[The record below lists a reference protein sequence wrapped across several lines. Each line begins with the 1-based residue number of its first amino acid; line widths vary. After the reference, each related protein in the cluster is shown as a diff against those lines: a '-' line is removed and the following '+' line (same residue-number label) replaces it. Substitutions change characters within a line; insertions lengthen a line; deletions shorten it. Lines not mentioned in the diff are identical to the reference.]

1 MNKYFF
7 GFCMVSIV
15 LLTLSNI
22 AVAQS
27 GLTQASDGSWQY
39 TANGMESGLY
49 LQVEYD
55 DFDFTFVPGPYIYSG
70 NPIKLAI
77 DKVTYPDEN
86 GNDVEIPS
94 SDYRLEEGDEHDI
107 LYIKNN
113 GGGEA
118 QFWLTYTDNN
128 AIGEATL
135 SITNPTDATN
145 TYSKTITFD
154 IQKAYFKIT
163 NGSAE
168 TTYATLGDAIN
179 ALTANVTLT
188 MLDDYTVGSSETL
201 PNIGVSNV
209 TFDLAGKTLDL
220 NGKFL
225 NISENFTIQNGAITS
240 SAANVIKT
248 TATLT
253 LTLTNTDISTS
264 AISAVTT
271 EYIINLGTGG
281 HVVLGNNTKIHGAT
295 GSNIKLFFSTT
306 LYYITTSL
314 PEFHV
319 YDQNNNWIQPVSAE
333 IGSPLRL
340 TDEPQSITV
349 KEVNNYTATATYNDN
364 STAEKEFY
372 FLEDAMDVANYAA
385 EGKTLTS
392 LTITSKED
400 SYERFYKFVGIDA
413 SATVANKTR
422 TFENCDVTLDFAD
435 KTITDTLLVNIKG
448 GKFTVNT
455 TSGTNLY
462 ANFTLTDNAD
472 LTLNGGEY
480 HFYTEIINIGSG
492 CSATLTD
499 VKMQTLH
506 TTAGYGWKLK
516 YPSPSEYTPNVFN
529 NGGTLI
535 INSGEYSSAAINE
548 HIDGNVWGIMT
559 SAGSTTIYNGTF
571 YGEYGPVYI
580 TGGELT
586 ITGGKFIGGSQCGI
600 VTNKEATVQL
610 SSTATTKP
618 EFSGAT
624 VAVGWGTLENNNLL
638 KSGYAF
644 YDENDKMISYDE
656 DGTITYEKYVGGMLV
671 DKDGQPIKKVYVDSR
686 FKSYA
691 ELSDD
696 GKTLTFKYGIK
707 PAGAYDLNTGDNAPA
722 WLEHSASI
730 TKVVVEN
737 TIKPTTCYKW
747 FAGCSN
753 LTVLDLRNI
762 DPQNTT
768 NMESMF
774 DGCSQLRAILVDDSK
789 WTVDLINEKVTAS
802 NNMFNGCNVLI
813 GDKGGW
819 VFDTSIDKTYAF
831 VRDGW
836 DNGGY
841 LTGEKYKIFYD
852 LDGGELSG
860 GYDSENPQEY
870 DDEDVTLAQPTRE
883 GCSFLGWLMATGAGM
898 NEDNNLAPVY
908 SNEQQPTKEVTV
920 AKNSGN
926 YQFKAVWAV
935 PYAVI
940 TNNTDVISE
949 GVTGKTLTFK
959 YGAKPEGAYDMNE
972 GETEPD
978 CFPAWYKDGSNVNIT
993 KVVFD
998 ESFKDARPVSCYYWF
1013 SGCKKLT
1020 EIQNMQ
1026 YFNTSE
1032 VTTMFVMFDLCES
1045 LTSIDLSHFDT
1056 RKVRD
1061 MRNMFKRLTLT
1072 TLDLSSFEMKNVK
1085 TDDMFKNSSNLTTII
1100 VGSGWTKDQIPSSTN
1115 MFSNCTSLIGNDGTT
1130 YDASKVDK
1138 TNAHAEEGG
1147 YLTKGDYKIFYK
1159 WSDDASGA
1167 YHAHTPSTFTFSSTT
1182 SLDIE
1187 NPTRE
1192 GYQFLNWTQVSASG
1206 TQIGESSATLTI
1218 AAGETGNRIYQM
1230 HWAVCQ
1236 PYAVISD
1243 NSTGKTLTFKYGAK
1257 PEGAYD
1263 LNTENFYPEWYSVRA
1278 NITKVVFEESF
1289 NEARPTTCFEW
1300 FRGMSGL
1307 KTIDG
1312 IQYLNTSSVTNMAYM
1327 FRDCSS
1333 LTTLDVSHF
1342 STGSV
1347 KNMSD
1352 MFFGCSSLTTLDVSK
1367 FSTGGVTN
1375 MQSMFDGCSSLTTLD
1390 LSHFS
1395 TGSVTNMDGMFSA
1408 CISLTTLDL
1417 SNFSTGGVTN
1427 MDGMFFGCSSLTTL
1441 DLSNFSTGGVT
1452 NMDGMFYGCS
1462 SLTTILIDD
1471 SENKWST
1478 SSVTSSAYMFYG
1490 CTALIGND
1498 GATIGDVKNVT
1509 KAHAEEGGYLTKGDY
1524 KLFYKWADDASGAYH
1539 AHTPSTFTFSST
1551 TSVEIENPTREGCQ
1565 FLYWTRVSANGTQ
1578 IGESS
1583 ANLTIAAGDAG
1594 NRIYVMNWALPYAE
1608 LSADG
1613 KTLTFKYGA
1622 KPEGAY
1628 DLNTGI
1634 NAPAWSSERENI
1646 TNVVFDE
1653 SFQDAR
1659 PTSCYQWFAG
1669 FSKLTTIEGMKENLN
1684 TSNVTNIS
1692 QMFAGCSSLAVVD
1705 FSGFDLEQLTTMYN
1719 MFQSCGKLCTIL
1731 IDETKWS
1738 KMPSTVNG
1746 EAMFN
1751 GCSSIIG
1758 NDGTKFQ
1765 TGKTGKD
1772 VAHAGEGGYLTKG
1785 KYKIFYDL
1793 NADDGEEKLET
1804 FTNAKTEFLGE
1815 AVTLENPTKE
1825 GYTFGYWT
1833 GTDVTGLIDG
1843 STASTVTIAATEV
1856 GNRIYTAHWTAN
1868 KYAVTLPEHMSF
1880 VTGYGSATGNE
1891 YGSTIK
1897 FKIDDNYT
1905 VSSAVTYKYVTEAT
1919 TTPVSYSASE
1929 TLTPTDGVYDFTV
1942 PAGDVVVE
1950 IPITT
1955 ITQDDITAFI
1965 KTTKQYDG
1973 NYWAYAKDG
1982 TYTPSTYSG
1991 MLNGNTT
1998 YLEYT
2003 NTSVSPAEKVYIAVM
2018 ALYISKDDVPV
2029 YVKNAGVES
2038 QILVAYTG
2046 TYSDPSYTVPDN
2058 NPTQLLN
2065 YSYVSGAYYITDDVA
2080 ITAKPITSSDITITL
2095 NDAEY
2100 TYDGSAKTP
2109 TITITD
2115 GETTL
2120 VENTDY
2126 TVTMPATDCINVGE
2140 YTVTIAG
2147 KGNYSSS
2154 TEKTFKIKIKEITPT
2169 ITLTLPEGGYTYDG
2183 TAKEPAAT
2191 VTDADDNTLVLN
2203 SDYTLAYSDNIAAG
2217 TAKVTITQ
2225 KSGGNY
2231 KFAEASKEF
2240 EIGKATI
2247 NVTAND
2253 NSITYGDEP
2262 ANNGVSYSGFA
2273 EGEDASVL
2281 GGTLSYVYNYNQ
2293 YDPVDGT
2300 YTITPKGLTS
2310 DNYNIE
2316 FKPGTLTVNPKEIGI
2331 QWSTPQSFT
2340 YDGEPHTLTAT
2351 ATGLVNSDA
2360 CALTVEG
2367 TGTTVGNYTAKVKAL
2382 SNANYA
2388 LPSEVTKGFVI
2399 TPAPLTVTA
2408 DNKSKT
2414 YGDTDPAFTA
2424 TITGLQNGDE
2434 ASAITYTLA
2443 RENGENVGEY
2453 IITPSGETTQGNYD
2467 VTFATGKLTISKA
2480 TPRITTYPAAITGLF
2495 YTGEAQTLITEGEA
2509 NGGTMLYRLDG
2520 NNEYSNQIPSA
2531 TQTGTYKT
2539 YYKVVGDANHTDLTD
2554 ETTMFVQTEIKTAYY
2569 TISFVNYDGTE
2580 LASYEVEY
2588 GQMPEY
2594 KGATPQKPA
2603 DEQYSYKFENV
2614 WDKPI
2619 VAATGIET
2627 YMAQYTPILNE
2638 YEITFVNHDG
2648 TVLQR
2653 ENLAYGTTPEYKGNT
2668 PTKQPTDQYTYTFVG
2683 WDNRI
2688 TAVTANA
2695 TYTAQYE
2702 AAVNSYTVTFVNYD
2716 GEQLYS
2722 ANYQYG
2728 ETPTFT
2734 AATPTKESTAQYEY
2748 TFNGWTP
2755 AIGIVT
2761 QNATYT
2767 AQFDA
2772 SVRKYTIK
2780 FEGDENQLLASYEYL
2795 YGETPTYNGTT
2806 PTKTATAQYSYTFS
2820 GWNPAIST
2828 VTGEQTYTAQFSQE
2842 SVAYTITFDTDG
2854 GSNIAPITMPFG
2866 TAIVP
2871 PTDPTKAN
2879 YTFSGW
2885 HPELPAT
2892 MPAEDLTVKAI
2903 WTENDQYVIKFVTA
2917 TSNAP
2922 APIIGYA
2929 GDAITAPADPT
2940 RTGYDFQNWDTQIPT
2955 TMPAQNLTITAI
2967 WKPINY
2973 RITLNLDG
2981 GTLTVQIPTSYTI
2994 EDDDIT
3000 IAAPEKEGYTFA
3012 GWRIGNEETTKINIA
3027 IHNGSTGDK
3036 SYTATWTANQYTI
3049 TFDTKGGSSIDGIT
3063 ANYGSAIV
3071 APSAPQKTG
3080 YKFDGW
3086 DAPIPSTMPA
3096 QNLTFA
3102 AVWSVVNYDITYN
3115 LDGGVLAMQNPAQYN
3130 IETESFTLNTP
3141 TKEGCDFA
3149 GWILDGSGDGASI
3162 NAVVSKGS
3170 TGNKSYTATWTAKTY
3185 TIKFMDGDN
3194 ILQMLTQVKHGTTPV
3209 FDGTPV
3215 KASTPEYSYRFAGW
3229 NPSTI
3234 APATA
3239 DAEYQAVFEPILNAY
3254 TITFDTDGG
3263 SEIPSITANY
3273 GTAIDKPDDPK
3284 KTGYRFTGWD
3294 KEIPATMPAAN
3305 TTITAQ
3311 WEILTF
3317 AVRFVNYD
3325 GTVLQSSFYNY
3336 GAIPA
3341 YNGTPVKE
3349 SQGGLSYS
3357 FIGWESDSEPPLY
3370 FGQNDAFDPVTHAI
3384 TYTAKYSEYDE
3395 EKPVVEVAV
3404 VNGLD
3409 AISDNRIECILNG
3422 TVAITASDQIS
3433 GVSKI
3438 EYIIDG
3444 ETYLYDEPFVIDA
3457 VGDYDIQIIVTD
3469 NAGNTSNPVVAKAVV
3484 RDEAQLSTL
3493 EYSYQQLSGNDVQ
3506 MEGLDL
3512 HGSKVYGIKFDND
3525 DQIIE
3530 NLLAEDNNTLI
3541 SDVLD
3546 KYLTVGDHTLSLYT
3560 SINGKPHDTG
3570 IEFALNVIGYYIEV
3584 EQQQTETDA
3593 KGYCARETAE
3603 ITIKFGNTRPKY
3615 YKIKQLDTEYKQF
3628 EDIDG
3633 VAPNVGIIRF
3643 KVDDE
3648 MAAGYT
3654 KFDIT
3659 FTNDTTQ
3666 NLESDFTTSSVTINY
3681 ASSYII
3687 KLFDDIICIDNHED
3701 IFTEYQWYR
3710 DGVAIDGETNQY
3722 LQSST
3727 SLTGKYSAEVTT
3739 TEGVSFKVCSVLL
3752 ETAEI
3757 PLDRRRSIKAY
3768 PNPANANE
3776 PITLELLYF
3785 DNEDD
3790 YKGCTIQIA
3799 NASGAIVATID
3810 DCQQYNT
3817 ITLPSGTYTGTLIQ
3831 EGVSYQVPFKIVV
3844 K

>member
-1 MNKYFF
+1 MY
-7 GFCMVSIV
+7 
-15 LLTLSNI
+15 
-22 AVAQS
+22 
-27 GLTQASDGSWQY
+27 
-39 TANGMESGLY
+39 
-49 LQVEYD
+49 
-55 DFDFTFVPGPYIYSG
+55 
-70 NPIKLAI
+70 
-77 DKVTYPDEN
+77 
-86 GNDVEIPS
+86 
-94 SDYRLEEGDEHDI
+94 
-107 LYIKNN
+107 
-113 GGGEA
+113 
-118 QFWLTYTDNN
+118 
-128 AIGEATL
+128 
-135 SITNPTDATN
+135 
-145 TYSKTITFD
+145 
-154 IQKAYFKIT
+154 
-163 NGSAE
+163 
-168 TTYATLGDAIN
+168 
-179 ALTANVTLT
+179 
-188 MLDDYTVGSSETL
+188 
-201 PNIGVSNV
+201 
-209 TFDLAGKTLDL
+209 
-220 NGKFL
+220 
-225 NISENFTIQNGAITS
+225 
-240 SAANVIKT
+240 
-248 TATLT
+248 
-253 LTLTNTDISTS
+253 
-264 AISAVTT
+264 
-271 EYIINLGTGG
+271 
-281 HVVLGNNTKIHGAT
+281 
-295 GSNIKLFFSTT
+295 
-306 LYYITTSL
+306 
-314 PEFHV
+314 
-319 YDQNNNWIQPVSAE
+319 
-333 IGSPLRL
+333 
-340 TDEPQSITV
+340 
-349 KEVNNYTATATYNDN
+349 NYT
-364 STAEKEFY
+364 
-372 FLEDAMDVANYAA
+372 
-385 EGKTLTS
+385 
-392 LTITSKED
+392 
-400 SYERFYKFVGIDA
+400 
-413 SATVANKTR
+413 
-422 TFENCDVTLDFAD
+422 
-435 KTITDTLLVNIKG
+435 
-448 GKFTVNT
+448 
-455 TSGTNLY
+455 
-462 ANFTLTDNAD
+462 
-472 LTLNGGEY
+472 
-480 HFYTEIINIGSG
+480 
-492 CSATLTD
+492 
-499 VKMQTLH
+499 
-506 TTAGYGWKLK
+506 
-516 YPSPSEYTPNVFN
+516 
-529 NGGTLI
+529 
-535 INSGEYSSAAINE
+535 
-548 HIDGNVWGIMT
+548 
-559 SAGSTTIYNGTF
+559 
-571 YGEYGPVYI
+571 
-580 TGGELT
+580 
-586 ITGGKFIGGSQCGI
+586 
-600 VTNKEATVQL
+600 
-610 SSTATTKP
+610 
-618 EFSGAT
+618 
-624 VAVGWGTLENNNLL
+624 
-638 KSGYAF
+638 
-644 YDENDKMISYDE
+644 
-656 DGTITYEKYVGGMLV
+656 
-671 DKDGQPIKKVYVDSR
+671 
-686 FKSYA
+686 
-691 ELSDD
+691 
-696 GKTLTFKYGIK
+696 
-707 PAGAYDLNTGDNAPA
+707 
-722 WLEHSASI
+722 
-730 TKVVVEN
+730 
-737 TIKPTTCYKW
+737 
-747 FAGCSN
+747 
-753 LTVLDLRNI
+753 
-762 DPQNTT
+762 
-768 NMESMF
+768 
-774 DGCSQLRAILVDDSK
+774 
-789 WTVDLINEKVTAS
+789 
-802 NNMFNGCNVLI
+802 
-813 GDKGGW
+813 
-819 VFDTSIDKTYAF
+819 
-831 VRDGW
+831 
-836 DNGGY
+836 
-841 LTGEKYKIFYD
+841 
-852 LDGGELSG
+852 
-860 GYDSENPQEY
+860 
-870 DDEDVTLAQPTRE
+870 
-883 GCSFLGWLMATGAGM
+883 
-898 NEDNNLAPVY
+898 
-908 SNEQQPTKEVTV
+908 
-920 AKNSGN
+920 
-926 YQFKAVWAV
+926 
-935 PYAVI
+935 
-940 TNNTDVISE
+940 
-949 GVTGKTLTFK
+949 
-959 YGAKPEGAYDMNE
+959 
-972 GETEPD
+972 
-978 CFPAWYKDGSNVNIT
+978 
-993 KVVFD
+993 
-998 ESFKDARPVSCYYWF
+998 
-1013 SGCKKLT
+1013 
-1020 EIQNMQ
+1020 
-1026 YFNTSE
+1026 
-1032 VTTMFVMFDLCES
+1032 
-1045 LTSIDLSHFDT
+1045 
-1056 RKVRD
+1056 
-1061 MRNMFKRLTLT
+1061 
-1072 TLDLSSFEMKNVK
+1072 
-1085 TDDMFKNSSNLTTII
+1085 
-1100 VGSGWTKDQIPSSTN
+1100 
-1115 MFSNCTSLIGNDGTT
+1115 
-1130 YDASKVDK
+1130 
-1138 TNAHAEEGG
+1138 
-1147 YLTKGDYKIFYK
+1147 
-1159 WSDDASGA
+1159 
-1167 YHAHTPSTFTFSSTT
+1167 
-1182 SLDIE
+1182 
-1187 NPTRE
+1187 
-1192 GYQFLNWTQVSASG
+1192 
-1206 TQIGESSATLTI
+1206 
-1218 AAGETGNRIYQM
+1218 
-1230 HWAVCQ
+1230 
-1236 PYAVISD
+1236 
-1243 NSTGKTLTFKYGAK
+1243 
-1257 PEGAYD
+1257 
-1263 LNTENFYPEWYSVRA
+1263 
-1278 NITKVVFEESF
+1278 
-1289 NEARPTTCFEW
+1289 
-1300 FRGMSGL
+1300 
-1307 KTIDG
+1307 
-1312 IQYLNTSSVTNMAYM
+1312 
-1327 FRDCSS
+1327 
-1333 LTTLDVSHF
+1333 
-1342 STGSV
+1342 
-1347 KNMSD
+1347 
-1352 MFFGCSSLTTLDVSK
+1352 
-1367 FSTGGVTN
+1367 
-1375 MQSMFDGCSSLTTLD
+1375 
-1390 LSHFS
+1390 
-1395 TGSVTNMDGMFSA
+1395 
-1408 CISLTTLDL
+1408 
-1417 SNFSTGGVTN
+1417 
-1427 MDGMFFGCSSLTTL
+1427 
-1441 DLSNFSTGGVT
+1441 
-1452 NMDGMFYGCS
+1452 
-1462 SLTTILIDD
+1462 
-1471 SENKWST
+1471 
-1478 SSVTSSAYMFYG
+1478 
-1490 CTALIGND
+1490 
-1498 GATIGDVKNVT
+1498 
-1509 KAHAEEGGYLTKGDY
+1509 
-1524 KLFYKWADDASGAYH
+1524 
-1539 AHTPSTFTFSST
+1539 
-1551 TSVEIENPTREGCQ
+1551 
-1565 FLYWTRVSANGTQ
+1565 
-1578 IGESS
+1578 
-1583 ANLTIAAGDAG
+1583 
-1594 NRIYVMNWALPYAE
+1594 
-1608 LSADG
+1608 
-1613 KTLTFKYGA
+1613 
-1622 KPEGAY
+1622 
-1628 DLNTGI
+1628 
-1634 NAPAWSSERENI
+1634 
-1646 TNVVFDE
+1646 
-1653 SFQDAR
+1653 
-1659 PTSCYQWFAG
+1659 
-1669 FSKLTTIEGMKENLN
+1669 
-1684 TSNVTNIS
+1684 
-1692 QMFAGCSSLAVVD
+1692 
-1705 FSGFDLEQLTTMYN
+1705 
-1719 MFQSCGKLCTIL
+1719 
-1731 IDETKWS
+1731 
-1738 KMPSTVNG
+1738 
-1746 EAMFN
+1746 
-1751 GCSSIIG
+1751 
-1758 NDGTKFQ
+1758 
-1765 TGKTGKD
+1765 
-1772 VAHAGEGGYLTKG
+1772 
-1785 KYKIFYDL
+1785 
-1793 NADDGEEKLET
+1793 
-1804 FTNAKTEFLGE
+1804 
-1815 AVTLENPTKE
+1815 
-1825 GYTFGYWT
+1825 
-1833 GTDVTGLIDG
+1833 
-1843 STASTVTIAATEV
+1843 
-1856 GNRIYTAHWTAN
+1856 
-1868 KYAVTLPEHMSF
+1868 
-1880 VTGYGSATGNE
+1880 
-1891 YGSTIK
+1891 
-1897 FKIDDNYT
+1897 
-1905 VSSAVTYKYVTEAT
+1905 
-1919 TTPVSYSASE
+1919 
-1929 TLTPTDGVYDFTV
+1929 
-1942 PAGDVVVE
+1942 
-1950 IPITT
+1950 
-1955 ITQDDITAFI
+1955 
-1965 KTTKQYDG
+1965 
-1973 NYWAYAKDG
+1973 
-1982 TYTPSTYSG
+1982 
-1991 MLNGNTT
+1991 
-1998 YLEYT
+1998 
-2003 NTSVSPAEKVYIAVM
+2003 
-2018 ALYISKDDVPV
+2018 
-2029 YVKNAGVES
+2029 
-2038 QILVAYTG
+2038 
-2046 TYSDPSYTVPDN
+2046 
-2058 NPTQLLN
+2058 
-2065 YSYVSGAYYITDDVA
+2065 
-2080 ITAKPITSSDITITL
+2080 
-2095 NDAEY
+2095 
-2100 TYDGSAKTP
+2100 
-2109 TITITD
+2109 
-2115 GETTL
+2115 
-2120 VENTDY
+2120 
-2126 TVTMPATDCINVGE
+2126 
-2140 YTVTIAG
+2140 
-2147 KGNYSSS
+2147 
-2154 TEKTFKIKIKEITPT
+2154 
-2169 ITLTLPEGGYTYDG
+2169 
-2183 TAKEPAAT
+2183 
-2191 VTDADDNTLVLN
+2191 
-2203 SDYTLAYSDNIAAG
+2203 
-2217 TAKVTITQ
+2217 
-2225 KSGGNY
+2225 
-2231 KFAEASKEF
+2231 
-2240 EIGKATI
+2240 
-2247 NVTAND
+2247 
-2253 NSITYGDEP
+2253 
-2262 ANNGVSYSGFA
+2262 
-2273 EGEDASVL
+2273 
-2281 GGTLSYVYNYNQ
+2281 Q

-2310 DNYNIE
+2310 DNYTIE

-2367 TGTTVGNYTAKVKAL
+2367 TGTTVGDYTATVKAL
-2382 SNANYA
+2382 SNANYT
-2388 LPSEVTKGFVI
+2388 LPSEVTKGFAI

-2408 DNKSKT
+2408 DNKAKT
-2414 YGDTDPAFTA
+2414 YGGDDPTFTA
-2424 TITGLQNGDE
+2424 TVTGLQNGDE
-2434 ASAITYTLA
+2434 TSAITYTLA
-2443 RENGENVGEY
+2443 RETGENVGEY
-2453 IITPSGETTQGNYD
+2453 IITPSGETTQGNYN
-2467 VTFATGKLTISKA
+2467 VTFETGKLTISKA

-2495 YTGEAQTLITEGEA
+2495 YTGEAQTLTTEGEA

-2653 ENLAYGTTPEYKGNT
+2653 ENLAYGTTPEYKGDT
-2668 PTKQPTDQYTYTFVG
+2668 PTKQPTDQYAYTFVG

-2688 TAVTANA
+2688 TAVTTNA

-2820 GWNPAIST
+2820 GWDPAIST

-3027 IHNGSTGDK
+3027 IPNGSTGDK

-3071 APSAPQKTG
+3071 APSAPRKTG

-3086 DAPIPSTMPA
+3086 DAQIPSTMPA
-3096 QNLTFA
+3096 KDLTFA
-3102 AVWSVVNYDITYN
+3102 AVWSVVNYDIAYN

-3130 IETESFTLNTP
+3130 IETESFTLSTP

-3149 GWILDGSGDGASI
+3149 GWILDGSGEGASI

-3254 TITFDTDGG
+3254 TITFYTDGG

-3273 GTAIDKPDDPK
+3273 GTAIDKPDEPK

-3305 TTITAQ
+3305 TTITAR

-3336 GAIPA
+3336 DAIPA

-3384 TYTAKYSEYDE
+3384 TYTAKYSEYDD

-3422 TVAITASDQIS
+3422 IVAITASDQIS

-3506 MEGLDL
+3506 LEGLDL
-3512 HGSKVYGIKFDND
+3512 HGSKVYGIMFDND

-3546 KYLTVGDHTLSLYT
+3546 KYLTVGDHTLNLYT

-3666 NLESDFTTSSVTINY
+3666 NLESDFTSSYVTINY